1 MVKSTR
7 TSDVGVLDKVVVVLS
22 ALDGV
27 PRALPEIAAATGLNR
42 ATAHRLLRALA
53 VHGFTSQSQDTTW
66 TLGPSCLELGRRASA
81 GQPLQDAAT
90 PALKRLRDL
99 TGEST
104 QLYVRDGDRRVC
116 VAATE
121 SPHGLRT
128 IVALGAVLPLDRGS
142 AGAVLRGDGV
152 VLRRGWAESVG
163 EREAGVASVSA
174 PVMDGDGSVRA
185 AVSVSGP
192 IERTTK
198 SPGRRWAAAVQEAA
212 REIERATGWI
222 SRGSS

>member
-1 MVKSTR
+1 MRSE
-7 TSDVGVLDKVVVVLS
+7 VGVLDKVALVLGALGGVAKSLPVV
-22 ALDGV
+22 
-27 PRALPEIAAATGLNR
+27 AAETGIHR

-53 VHGFTSQSQDTTW
+53 VHGYATQTPGSAW
-66 TLGPSCLELGRRASA
+66 ALGPACVELGRRASA
-81 GQPLQDAAT
+81 GLPLQDAAMG
-90 PALKRLRDL
+90 ALRRLSEL

-121 SPHGLRT
+121 SAHGLRT

-142 AGAVLRGDGV
+142 AGAVLRGDV
-152 VLRRGWAESVG
+152 AAQRRGWAESVG

-174 PVMDGDGSVRA
+174 PVRDLAGVVQA

-192 IERTTK
+192 IERTTR
-198 SPGRRWAAAVQEAA
+198 SPGRRWSTAVMAAA
-212 REIERATGWI
+212 REIEAAAGWVPEPV